1 MFRSGIIS
9 IIAYGI
15 TAKRYALQ
23 NISTTSYTT
32 VKCATKTL
40 ASASDCI
47 IFLFLGLVLIE
58 EEHYF
63 HTGFIISTILFCL
76 VFRFASTFL
85 FSFLVNFGRMEKIS
99 YKEQFIMAYGGLR
112 GAVGF
117 SLAMVIREEAWYRE
131 LFLTTALIMVFFT
144 VFLQGGTIKFLV
156 KALDIKLQQKN
167 VPRMTED
174 IQVRVMEE
182 VAEGI
187 VAVCGKNKTQGVVMK
202 NVSAV
207 DQFMKS
213 KLVVDDSKHKLQKT
227 FEKIALDE
235 HYSNLYAPRLL
246 VDKTEK
252 TIKQTDIPVIQV
264 NSKDAKKLF
273 QNAVRSTNVIKAMRE
288 GKDRNSD
295 VLEQVEKRR
304 DYNRKISRMVQDD
317 QYREESII
325 GGNDSKARNGWKQIS
340 SNAKVLKVIPWDCKV
355 LEIECFST
363 NKTLRTKSHFV
374 LCRSFKIEIRFHFRL
389 NMTRFRTGKNPSHQ
403 TQPQRRKRAN
413 F

>member
-1 MFRSGIIS
+1 M
-9 IIAYGI
+9 
-15 TAKRYALQ
+15 
-23 NISTTSYTT
+23 
-32 VKCATKTL
+32 
-40 ASASDCI
+40 
-47 IFLFLGLVLIE
+47 
-58 EEHYF
+58 
-63 HTGFIISTILFCL
+63 
-76 VFRFASTFL
+76 
-85 FSFLVNFGRMEKIS
+85 FSFLVNLGRMEKIS

-131 LFLTTALIMVFFT
+131 LFLTTALVMVFFT

-174 IQVRVMEE
+174 IQVKVMEE

-207 DQFMKS
+207 DRFMKRR
-213 KLVVDDSKHKLQKT
+213 LVVDDSKHKLQKT

-252 TIKQTDIPVIQV
+252 TMKQTENPVIEV
-264 NSKDAKKLF
+264 NTKDAKKLF

-317 QYREESII
+317 HYREESII
-325 GGNDSKARNGWKQIS
+325 GTNNVKARNGWKQIS

-363 NKTLRTKSHFV
+363 NKTFRTKSHFV
-374 LCRSFKIEIRFHFRL
+374 LCRSFKIEIRFRFRL
-389 NMTRFRTGKNPSHQ
+389 NMTRFRTGKSPSSQ
-403 TQPQRRKRAN
+403 SPPQRRKKAN